1 MPRCNLTQS
10 GTWRGAGDAIEGQ
23 LAMLGYMDAIEENLI
38 DDQMQVVLGYVEWCW
53 GRPKAAG
60 LEERS
65 GEELHRSSKRRRM
78 RRGEATLPAAPLP
91 DRWVDVDTVNDTVT
105 VANTVA
111 NTVAIDLCSDA
122 EIDMYA
128 DMPPLTISSD
138 EEPGP
143 DIEMTGFIPPQVEN
157 DVCALRAS
165 RYGLKAHVFQRMVFL
180 GVPCF
185 ILNCTWPLYNDVNCT
200 DARDLD
206 YVEFMSGEGNIF
218 GSMLEMMLH
227 ACGYDNKLHPIL
239 QNLLCPTGCLC
250 AIQLLR
256 RLAPGGGTSWALVC
270 ASWVWMS
277 RSKTRRSLAR
287 PLGPDD
293 PAERIAAVVDGNQ
306 MVSIFAALLLWIVS
320 MGDVQWLWSN
330 PPALCWCTIL
340 GSRPSR
346 CSYSESGRGTA
357 STHGWVR
364 LGADPQEHKAL
375 EFFRALFAR
384 YASHTSSQ
392 CHQYDVPG
400 ERDCDLYSQ
409 SGEEGIGALIHHRHR
424 GLTRQSGLSC
434 RIWPSGSQVIPG
446 KPAGGRHFGLPTGCH
461 ASSLCGCVG
470 GRWLRPFR
478 SGSGHS
484 CRQTRR
490 LICASV
496 LDALGKLR
504 VGAQTKTSL

>member
-23 LAMLGYMDAIEENLI
+23 LAVLGYMDAIEENLI

-60 LEERS
+60 LVERS

-185 ILNCTWPLYNDVNCT
+185 ILNCIWLLYNDVNCT

-320 MGDVQWLWSN
+320 MGDVQWLLEQPSSSLLVHHPRIQAIQMLLQRERKWHSVHTWMGAFGGPTPKSTRLWSSSARFLQGMHRTLPRSVIN
-330 PPALCWCTIL
+330 TMCQ
-340 GSRPSR
+340 
-346 CSYSESGRGTA
+346 ESGIATYTVNPER
-357 STHGWVR
+357 
-364 LGADPQEHKAL
+364 
-375 EFFRALFAR
+375 RAL
-384 YASHTSSQ
+384 
-392 CHQYDVPG
+392 
-400 ERDCDLYSQ
+400 
-409 SGEEGIGALIHHRHR
+409 
-424 GLTRQSGLSC
+424 GLSSTTGAAGLHDSQAYPVEFG
-434 RIWPSGSQVIPG
+434 RQVARSFLANRLVDDTSDYQPGVMPAPSADVWAD
-446 KPAGGRHFGLPTGCH
+446 AGFDRF
-461 ASSLCGCVG
+461 A
-470 GRWLRPFR
+470 
-478 SGSGHS
+478 
-484 CRQTRR
+484 
-490 LICASV
+490 A
-496 LDALGKLR
+496 ALGIPADRLA
-504 VGAQTKTSL
+504 V